1 MEALLARCV
10 MPKLAMAVRE
20 LPINPANQVLEPFH
34 WLVRWC
40 GTAPPAQ
47 IAKVPQTQLYV
58 HDCCSVWLIY
68 ARLTA
73 VACAKVL
80 ETEFF
85 PRWMKVLFQW
95 LTAKPDYDEVTRW
108 YLQWKQLVPE
118 ALQEQAG
125 IKQAFTRALDMMNN
139 VVAGA
144 QIVGNYVQEGV
155 HENLQYLKVTE
166 QRSRAAAAA
175 GVVGGGA
182 HKEPPKLAE
191 KAKMSIAD
199 AIYNNSVHAARPMC
213 LAARVLRTQR
223 EHEPAVSL

>member
-1 MEALLARCV
+1 MCFDCCYV
-10 MPKLAMAVRE
+10 
-20 LPINPANQVLEPFH
+20 
-34 WLVRWC
+34 WLV
-40 GTAPPAQ
+40 
-47 IAKVPQTQLYV
+47 
-58 HDCCSVWLIY
+58 Y

-175 GVVGGGA
+175 GGGLGG
-182 HKEPPKLAE
+182 
-191 KAKMSIAD
+191 
-199 AIYNNSVHAARPMC
+199 
-213 LAARVLRTQR
+213 RTR
-223 EHEPAVSL
+223 SRRSLQKKPR